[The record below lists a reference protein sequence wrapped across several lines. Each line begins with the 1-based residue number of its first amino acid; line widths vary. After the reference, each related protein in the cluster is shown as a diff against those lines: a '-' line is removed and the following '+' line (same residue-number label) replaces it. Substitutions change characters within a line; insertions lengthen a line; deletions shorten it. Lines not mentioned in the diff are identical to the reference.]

1 MTESQ
6 EKKSSLCAEIMYAQ
20 ALKKKTKFWVALSM
34 LCLIFI
40 FSQWSGNEKEEDLGK
55 HVAEVTV
62 GHPIESLTEN
72 WYQQLKIVEKSEDV
86 EALVL
91 VLDSPGGVVH
101 VAEAG
106 YTLLQRIRAK
116 MPIITIVK
124 SQAASAAYLM
134 ACATDV
140 ILAQETSLVGSIGVI
155 SSVTVV
161 KDLLSKAGVEYVT
174 NGQGKNLSGIPFQG
188 LNDFTRKY
196 LYLEG
201 QDSYSWFKGIVKKG
215 RHFNDQQLARVTEG
229 RIFLGKDALGLGLID
244 GFGGLAEANYW
255 LQKAKGINQDNALL
269 FVDYDRFTST

>member
-1 MTESQ
+1 MTDKQVAEPNV
-6 EKKSSLCAEIMYAQ
+6 CAEVMYAQ
-20 ALKKKTKFWVALSM
+20 TLKKKTKFWIVLSI
-34 LCLIFI
+34 LSLIYV
-40 FSQWSGNEKEEDLGK
+40 FSHWGVSEEKEKIGK

-62 GHPIESLTEN
+62 GHPIESLSEN
-72 WYQQLKIVEKSEDV
+72 WYKQLQMVAQSDDV

-106 YTLLQRIRAK
+106 YSLLQRIRK
-116 MPIITIVK
+116 KIPIITIVK

-161 KDLLSKAGVEYVT
+161 KDLLNKIGVQYTT

-188 LNDFTRKY
+188 LNDFTKKY

-201 QDSYSWFKGIVKKG
+201 QDSYTWFKGIVKTG
-215 RHFNDQQLARVTEG
+215 RRFNDQQLARVTEG
-229 RIFLGKDALGLGLID
+229 RIFLGSDALGLGLID

-255 LQKAKGINQDNALL
+255 LQRAKGINSDNSLL
-269 FVDYDRFTST
+269 FVDYNRYTA

>member
-1 MTESQ
+1 
-6 EKKSSLCAEIMYAQ
+6 
-20 ALKKKTKFWVALSM
+20 
-34 LCLIFI
+34 
-40 FSQWSGNEKEEDLGK
+40 
-55 HVAEVTV
+55 
-62 GHPIESLTEN
+62 
-72 WYQQLKIVEKSEDV
+72 
-86 EALVL
+86 
-91 VLDSPGGVVH
+91 
-101 VAEAG
+101 
-106 YTLLQRIRAK
+106 

>member
-1 MTESQ
+1 MTDKQVVEPNV
-6 EKKSSLCAEIMYAQ
+6 CAEVMYAQ
-20 ALKKKTKFWVALSM
+20 TLKKKTKFWIALSI
-34 LCLIFI
+34 LSLVYV
-40 FSQWSGNEKEEDLGK
+40 FSHWGVSEEKEEIGK

-62 GHPIESLTEN
+62 GHPIESLSEN
-72 WYQQLKIVEKSEDV
+72 WYKQLQMVAQSNDV

-106 YTLLQRIRAK
+106 YSLLQRIRTK
-116 MPIITIVK
+116 IPIITIVK

-161 KDLLSKAGVEYVT
+161 KDLLNKIGVQYIT

-188 LNDFTRKY
+188 LNDFTKKY

-201 QDSYSWFKGIVKKG
+201 QDSYTWFKGIVKAG
-215 RHFNDQQLARVTEG
+215 RRFNDQQLARVTEG
-229 RIFLGKDALGLGLID
+229 RIFLGSDALGLGLID

-255 LQKAKGINQDNALL
+255 LQRAKGINTDNSLL
-269 FVDYDRFTST
+269 FVDYNRYTA

>member
-1 MTESQ
+1 MTDKQVAEPNV
-6 EKKSSLCAEIMYAQ
+6 CAEVMYAQ
-20 ALKKKTKFWVALSM
+20 TLKKKTKFWIVLSI
-34 LCLIFI
+34 LSLIYV
-40 FSQWSGNEKEEDLGK
+40 FSHWGVSEEKEKIGK

-62 GHPIESLTEN
+62 GHPIESLSEN
-72 WYQQLKIVEKSEDV
+72 WYKQLQMVAQSDDV

-106 YTLLQRIRAK
+106 YSLLQRIRK
-116 MPIITIVK
+116 KIPIITIVK

-161 KDLLSKAGVEYVT
+161 KDLLNKIGVQYTT

-188 LNDFTRKY
+188 LNDFTKKY

-201 QDSYSWFKGIVKKG
+201 QDSYTWFKGIVKTG
-215 RHFNDQQLARVTEG
+215 RRFNDQQLARVTEG
-229 RIFLGKDALGLGLID
+229 RIFLGSDALGLGLID

-255 LQKAKGINQDNALL
+255 LQRAKGVNTDNSLL
-269 FVDYDRFTST
+269 FVDYNRYTA